1 MCCVRAMATMSSWA
15 AGVLCSAERA
25 PRNPQQ
31 RLPSCMGTAELS
43 PPRGGVVCG
52 HGGVGLVVGLGEV
65 FSNLNGSVVYG
76 SPKAGPCWEPG
87 QCPCVQRRGRAEF
100 CRALSGVSAGPGD
113 FPFAGCA
120 ERGG

>member
-65 FSNLNGSVVYG
+65 FSNLNDSVTLTLYIFISIDKIHPPVMPRLNSSRSL
-76 SPKAGPCWEPG
+76 SP
-87 QCPCVQRRGRAEF
+87 
-100 CRALSGVSAGPGD
+100 SS
-113 FPFAGCA
+113 
-120 ERGG
+120 